1 MATCK
6 EGRLTGASIQ
16 NMSDLPVDLTSV
28 IVLGGLAVARIA
40 PIFFLVPFLGGKTL
54 PNEAK
59 IALAVVLAVVL
70 FPALAPGLGSVP
82 SSPVAVAALLAK
94 EVLIGAALGIVAAL
108 PFAALE
114 MSGRIVDTLRGATL
128 SEVLDPHSG
137 QRVSPIGELHL
148 LVGVA
153 VFLTIGGHRA
163 FVRTLASS
171 FTAVPVLSFPSADA
185 ANAGELASGVAHLGG
200 AALASALGLA
210 GPAIVALVTT
220 EIALGIL
227 NRAAPQMGVYFVG
240 MPLRAAAG
248 LLAAMLTIA
257 LLLPV
262 LRDGAGEATQ
272 VLGRFLS
279 AWAR

>member
-1 MATCK
+1 MGFL
-6 EGRLTGASIQ
+6 ESLF
-16 NMSDLPVDLTSV
+16 DLPVDLTSV

-70 FPALAPGLGSVP
+70 FPALAPGLASVP

-108 PFAALE
+108 PFSALE
-114 MSGRIVDTLRGATL
+114 MSGRIIDTLRGATM

-137 QRVSPIGELHL
+137 QRISPIGELHL

-153 VFLTIGGHRA
+153 VFLAIGGHRA
-163 FVRTLASS
+163 FLRTLARS
-171 FTAVPVLSFPSADA
+171 FVEVPLLSFPSADA
-185 ANAGELASGVAHLGG
+185 ATAGAFASGVAHLGG
-200 AALASALGLA
+200 AALAAALGLA

-248 LLAAMLTIA
+248 LLAAMLTVA

-262 LRDGAGEATQ
+262 LRDGAGDAIR
-272 VLGRFLS
+272 VLGQLLHS
-279 AWAR
+279 LP